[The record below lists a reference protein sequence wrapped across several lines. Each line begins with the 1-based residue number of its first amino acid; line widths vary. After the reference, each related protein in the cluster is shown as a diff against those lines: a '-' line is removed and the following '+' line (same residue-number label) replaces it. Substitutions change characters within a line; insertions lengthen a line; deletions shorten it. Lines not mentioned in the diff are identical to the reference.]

1 MSDFTN
7 LLVGIQKLFIFQVP
21 HLVSSRVFIITLDT
35 GESPPVYKLSY
46 RKSPAELIAIKAE
59 LERMLAL
66 NIICPSHSAW
76 GAPCILVRKP
86 LEKGLPQSPRFVVD
100 YCGLNTVTSVD
111 GYPIPSVHNIL
122 DALSA
127 GKMFAKLGLA
137 SGYWQVLV
145 NPKHSVKTAVAT
157 HLELFEFLH
166 MPFGLETAPQ
176 TFQRILSTIFAEHLY
191 KWLIIYIDDCI
202 IWSSNPE
209 EALGQYE
216 KVFKLAVKFGAQ
228 FKPSKCEIFHLIW
241 RSWVA
246 VLPQLADFL
255 FLRVLMLLLTCHDHT
270 MCQQ

>member
-1 MSDFTN
+1 
-7 LLVGIQKLFIFQVP
+7 
-21 HLVSSRVFIITLDT
+21 
-35 GESPPVYKLSY
+35 
-46 RKSPAELIAIKAE
+46 
-59 LERMLAL
+59 MLAL
-66 NIICPSHSAW
+66 NIIRPSHSAW
-76 GAPCILVRKP
+76 GAPCIVVRKP
-86 LEKGLPQSPRFVVD
+86 LEKGLPQPPKFVVD

-122 DALSA
+122 DAISA

-145 NPKHSVKTAVAT
+145 NPKHSAKTVVAT

-166 MPFGLETAPQ
+166 MPFALETAPQ
-176 TFQRILSTIFAEHLY
+176 TFQQVLSTIFAEHLY

-228 FKPSKCEIFHLIW
+228 FKPSKCEFFSSDLEILGHRITPVGRFPISKGTNAIINMPRPHNV
-241 RSWVA
+241 SA
-246 VLPQLADFL
+246 VKHFL
-255 FLRVLMLLLTCHDHT
+255 GIVGYFQDYIRNMSMRTKL
-270 MCQQ
+270 